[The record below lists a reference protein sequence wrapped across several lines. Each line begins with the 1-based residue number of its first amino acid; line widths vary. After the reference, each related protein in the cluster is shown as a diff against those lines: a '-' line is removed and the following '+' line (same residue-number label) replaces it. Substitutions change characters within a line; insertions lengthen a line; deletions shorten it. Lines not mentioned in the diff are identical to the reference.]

1 MNCADARRIVVLPL
15 AEAKELASA
24 RQHIL
29 ECPLCASATDSAED
43 VIIDRVDF
51 LRKPGGARRAI
62 MFFIGSLQAIIA
74 LPWIFGATPFW
85 NPQSDTSIAHLTRD
99 GVIGLVLGLVGVAVA
114 LSPRLAYFALSVCGL
129 LVVLQLAGF
138 VADQADG
145 RVLPMFET
153 VHVLSA
159 IITILVIFTA
169 FPRKRSW

>member
-1 MNCADARRIVVLPL
+1 MNCADARRVVVLPL
-15 AEAKELASA
+15 ADAEELASA

-29 ECPLCASATDSAED
+29 ECPLCASATDSAEA
-43 VIIDRVDF
+43 VIIDF

-129 LVVLQLAGF
+129 LVALQLAGF